1 MLKNSIIHRRV
12 AAAVTAGILVAAS
25 LAIGNPASA
34 SETPID
40 QLPEYPALNAMTNP
54 DGSATVS
61 EFKIQAGQYRGPD
74 GERITIAAS
83 ASYTCILT
91 VDNPHWSSGS
101 QSVIAKPRVAC
112 MGPTST
118 IPIRVQG
125 LLGKT
130 VVNSISTIQIVAE
143 SNYVNNVTVNSSTS
157 FGPRQ
162 TWYVPREGSGTH
174 ISRAAYFRGSASAAA
189 SAPLL
194 PINIPAAASQ
204 FLYVP

>member
-1 MLKNSIIHRRV
+1 MTKVNDRRKV
-12 AAAVTAGILVAAS
+12 AVA
-25 LAIGNPASA
+25 LAIGVLFAACLGVGTSASA
-34 SETPID
+34 DEIPID
-40 QLPEYPALNAMTNP
+40 QLPEYPALDAMANP
-54 DGSATVS
+54 DGSASVA
-61 EFKIQAGQYRGPD
+61 EFTIEAGQYRGPD
-74 GERITIAAS
+74 GERITIAAT

-112 MGPTST
+112 KGPVST

-130 VVNSISTIQIVAE
+130 SANSIPTLRTVAE
-143 SNYVNNVTVNSSTS
+143 SNYVNNVTVNSSTV

-162 TWYVPREGSGTH
+162 TWYVPREGSGTR
-174 ISRAAYFRGSASAAA
+174 ISRGAYFRGSASAAA

-194 PINIPAAASQ
+194 PFNIPNAASQ
-204 FLYVP
+204 FLWVP